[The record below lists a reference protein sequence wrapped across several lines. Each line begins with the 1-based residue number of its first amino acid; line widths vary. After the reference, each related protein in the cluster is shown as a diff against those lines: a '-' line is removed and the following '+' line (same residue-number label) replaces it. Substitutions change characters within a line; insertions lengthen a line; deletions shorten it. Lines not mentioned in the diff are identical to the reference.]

1 MLRRLGQSS
10 QDRWAQRCVITASLK
25 LCFRNRA
32 GHSWVGPPHCSWML
46 LGWATSLLRPASL
59 SLPAPWGS
67 WSAGHQLGAWAC
79 LSVTLVSGHLCPQHA
94 ETKPR
99 WMGTTPPLAGGL
111 HCGTEGVGARR
122 GLSVPLLRE
131 LGSIQDLLD
140 HRDREPR
147 AHQSS
152 PQENFGVCVAA
163 RSGMG
168 SPPRHV
174 GSFEGT
180 RWPPLPPD
188 SCLPR
193 QTPSPVAVKG
203 PEPGPVGDPRPLPC
217 SCELAGSPRRGRAL
231 GPVHP
236 CCVSVSSSFCC
247 PLSPTP
253 PFSW

>member
-1 MLRRLGQSS
+1 MSLQALGTETLLSRAYKSCRL
-10 QDRWAQRCVITASLK
+10 
-25 LCFRNRA
+25 
-32 GHSWVGPPHCSWML
+32 PE
-46 LGWATSLLRPASL
+46 LGWTVHRPASL

-111 HCGTEGVGARR
+111 HCVTEGVGARS
-122 GLSVPLLRE
+122 GLSVHLLRE
-131 LGSIQDLLD
+131 LGSTQDLLD

-147 AHQSS
+147 VDQSS

-168 SPPRHV
+168 SPPRRI

-180 RWPPLPPD
+180 RWPPLLLTAACPGRHL
-188 SCLPR
+188 LP
-193 QTPSPVAVKG
+193 S
-203 PEPGPVGDPRPLPC
+203 L
-217 SCELAGSPRRGRAL
+217 
-231 GPVHP
+231 
-236 CCVSVSSSFCC
+236 
-247 PLSPTP
+247 
-253 PFSW
+253 